1 MKLLSTSNTKLE
13 KGSAFGYL
21 TFGLSLAPHKLS
33 GKNFCPHASAGCA
46 AACLNTAG
54 MGVFSNVQAARLKK
68 SLMFIKN
75 RPEFLSQ
82 LSKEITLAEKKV
94 KKLQKLLA
102 IRLNVLSDLP
112 WENLGIIQKFP
123 LVQFYDYTKNPLRMK
138 NFLAGKFPPNY
149 HLTFSRSEENQSSV
163 EEIASLG
170 GNVAV
175 VFRNELPEKY
185 LDKSVVNGD
194 ESDLRFLDKK
204 SVVVGLSMKGKA
216 KKDESGFV
224 V

>member
-1 MKLLSTSNTKLE
+1 
-13 KGSAFGYL
+13 
-21 TFGLSLAPHKLS
+21 
-33 GKNFCPHASAGCA
+33 
-46 AACLNTAG
+46 
-54 MGVFSNVQAARLKK
+54 
-68 SLMFIKN
+68 MFIKN
-75 RPEFLSQ
+75 RPEFLNQ

>member
-1 MKLLSTSNTKLE
+1 
-13 KGSAFGYL
+13 
-21 TFGLSLAPHKLS
+21 
-33 GKNFCPHASAGCA
+33 
-46 AACLNTAG
+46 
-54 MGVFSNVQAARLKK
+54 
-68 SLMFIKN
+68 
-75 RPEFLSQ
+75 
-82 LSKEITLAEKKV
+82 
-94 KKLQKLLA
+94 
-102 IRLNVLSDLP
+102 
-112 WENLGIIQKFP
+112 
-123 LVQFYDYTKNPLRMK
+123 MK
-138 NFLAGKFPPNY
+138 NFLAGKFPSNY

-163 EEIASLG
+163 EEIALLG
-170 GNVAV
+170 GNIAV